1 VRTTAPIPVLGAAF
15 ALLVL
20 ACGSAGV
27 PAEEA
32 ERVRRGRDVYSF
44 EGCTSCHGRERQG
57 TRSAPALAALRR
69 HWSAAELTRYLRH
82 PGAYPRDRRLQRL
95 AERFPAEMAG
105 LPAAEAERLRDLVAY
120 LLSP

>member
-1 VRTTAPIPVLGAAF
+1 LVLGTAAVL
-15 ALLVL
+15 AAL
-20 ACGSAGV
+20 ACGRSGV
-27 PAEEA
+27 PPGEA
-32 ERVRRGRDVYSF
+32 ERVRRGREVYSF

-69 HWSAAELTRYLRH
+69 HWSADELTRYLRH
-82 PGAYPRDRRLQRL
+82 PGAYPKDRRMQRI

-105 LPAAEAERLRDLVAY
+105 LPATDPGRLRDLVAY